1 MKRTLVAA
9 CLLFFVTVA
18 CGAGGSS
25 SGGKAIVIAAPTYP
39 TGWSELDVSASHFK
53 LGLPDAWPYVR
64 VNAKYREADLAAASK
79 RSGTTATVFQ
89 GALAVSTGYA
99 LLAAK
104 PDISALLITAT
115 IAASTSDKVD
125 KVASDF
131 VKGFSDSSGGN
142 YTQGATTN
150 RKIAVGAAIQTKGTI
165 SSGNTTLDVLIV
177 TYLEPTS
184 QRPRT
189 AFSFVFLTNNLA
201 TYSPNF
207 DTILDTFRTV

>member
-18 CGAGGSS
+18 CGAGGS

-64 VNAKYREADLAAASK
+64 VNTKYREADLAAASK

-177 TYLEPTS
+177 RANQPKAAHGFLVCLPD
-184 QRPRT
+184 QQPRD
-189 AFSFVFLTNNLA
+189 LQ
-201 TYSPNF
+201 PQ
-207 DTILDTFRTV
+207 FRHDSRHIPDGVT